1 MTPLSFVVGLAESAP
16 SLWSVGP
23 SLWSVAP
30 SLWSVA
36 PSLWSVAPSL
46 WSVAGSIAVTT
57 INKTITNSC
66 TIQTCSDVS
75 VNC

>member
-1 MTPLSFVVGLAESAP
+1 MTPLSFVVGLAES
-16 SLWSVGP
+16 V
-23 SLWSVAP
+23 
-30 SLWSVA
+30 
-36 PSLWSVAPSL
+36 PSL
-46 WSVAGSIAVTT
+46 WSVAGSIPVTT

>member
-1 MTPLSFVVGLAESAP
+1 MQLSVMRIAEGREEQPHWLLAP
-16 SLWSVGP
+16 F
-23 SLWSVAP
+23 LWSVAP
-30 SLWSVA
+30 FLW
-36 PSLWSVAPSL
+36 LLAPSL

>member
-1 MTPLSFVVGLAESAP
+1 MTECWLPVAADTLSSPFVNTL
-16 SLWSVGP
+16 
-23 SLWSVAP
+23 
-30 SLWSVA
+30 SVA

-57 INKTITNSC
+57 INKTNSC